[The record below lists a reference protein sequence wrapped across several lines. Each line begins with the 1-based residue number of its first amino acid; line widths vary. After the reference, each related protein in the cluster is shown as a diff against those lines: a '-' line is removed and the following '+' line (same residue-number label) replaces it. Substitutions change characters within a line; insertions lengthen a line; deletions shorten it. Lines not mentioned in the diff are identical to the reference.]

1 MTTNPYIT
9 QNTHNTPMGQG
20 GQRNAINPYS
30 LHNQQNT
37 PMEQRGQRDGANPY
51 FLQTTQNQQNPQ
63 VSTSTIMGIDTKN
76 FLIGAAI
83 GAAGAYLLTNENAQ
97 KAIFKTI
104 AQGSSMFQAGIEE
117 MKERFEDAKAE
128 LEASK

>member
-9 QNTHNTPMGQG
+9 HNTPMEQR

-37 PMEQRGQRDGANPY
+37 PMAQRGQRDGANPY

-63 VSTSTIMGIDTKN
+63 VPTSTIMGIDTKN

-83 GAAGAYLLTNENAQ
+83 GVAGTYLLTNENAQ